1 MKNAGAAA
9 APAPRPAA
17 WVLAL
22 LVRRTLLL
30 GAAQARAVEVQRVGS
45 PGGIEAWL
53 VEDHTNPII
62 ALELAFRGGSALDP
76 EGKAGL
82 AHMAASTIDEGAGPL
97 DSQAFQGELNNLSI
111 SLRFQAGLDSL
122 NGSLATLTEN
132 RDRAFELLRLALTEP
147 RFDEE
152 PRSEGHT

>member
-1 MKNAGAAA
+1 MKNAVAAA

-22 LVRRTLLL
+22 LVLLTLLL
-30 GAAQARAVEVQRVGS
+30 GAVQARAVVVQRVVS

-82 AHMAASTIDEGAGPL
+82 AHMAARTIHEGAGPL
-97 DSQAFQGELNNLSI
+97 APQAFQGDLDHIPI
-111 SLRFQAGLDSL
+111 SPPSQARPDTPPPPT
-122 NGSLATLTEN
+122 AT
-132 RDRAFELLRLALTEP
+132 P
-147 RFDEE
+147 
-152 PRSEGHT
+152 P

>member
-1 MKNAGAAA
+1 MKDRRPQSRRSGQAEERTRPVDTMPVDKALRHGRMKKSVAAA

-22 LVRRTLLL
+22 LVLLTLLL
-30 GAAQARAVEVQRVGS
+30 GAVQARAVEVQRVVS

-62 ALELAFRGGSALDP
+62 ALELAFRGGSALDT

-82 AHMAASTIDEGAGPL
+82 AHMDASKIDEGAGPREL
-97 DSQAFQGELNNLSI
+97 QA
-111 SLRFQAGLDSL
+111 
-122 NGSLATLTEN
+122 
-132 RDRAFELLRLALTEP
+132 
-147 RFDEE
+147 
-152 PRSEGHT
+152 